1 MQNPVTQINPL
12 VKIRRNRVLPVAG
25 TVLVRVGQKVAPG
38 EILAETTIPTKHV
51 MVDVLHVLG
60 LKDAEETEKL
70 IDRQV
75 GDLVDKHDIIAETG
89 GLFSRIIRAPMPG
102 KIISI
107 KNGQVLLEV
116 ESRKVVV
123 QSGFAGQVVE
133 ILNDR
138 GAVVET
144 NGALIQGVWGNGL
157 IGFGPFV
164 VDSQMIDQE
173 LTPASLSINT
183 RGSVLAASWCEQ
195 EESLNLAASLPIAG
209 LVLGSMSPRLIPC
222 ALKQNYPILLL
233 EGFGRIAIND
243 QARSLLLANAQ
254 KEMSLNAVKWDHYS
268 GIRPEISISLQA
280 TGAPEKGSA
289 EFTEGQKV
297 RVHTSSFV
305 GRTGVLTAIN
315 GGKTNLPNGL
325 RTATASVLFQNNE
338 KTVVPFANFDIIEVE
353 DRFPG

>member
-25 TVLVRVGQKVAPG
+25 TVLVRVGQKIAPG
-38 EILAETTIPTKHV
+38 EILAETLIPTKH
-51 MVDVLHVLG
+51 MIIDVLNALG
-60 LKDAEETEKL
+60 LKDADEAEKL
-70 IDRQV
+70 VDRQV

-89 GLFSRIIRAPMPG
+89 GLFSRVIRAPMPG

-116 ESRKVVV
+116 DSRKVVV
-123 QSGFAGQVVE
+123 QSGYSGQVVE

-138 GAVVET
+138 GAVIET
-144 NGALIQGVWGNGL
+144 SGTLIQGVWGNGL
-157 IGFGPFV
+157 IGFGPFI
-164 VDSQMIDQE
+164 VDAQMIGQE
-173 LTPASLSINT
+173 LTPASLSLNT
-183 RGSVLAASWCEQ
+183 RGTVLAAAWCEQ
-195 EESLNLAASLPIAG
+195 EESLNVAGSLPIAG

-243 QARSLLLANAQ
+243 QAKNVLLASAQ

-268 GIRPEISISLQA
+268 GIRPEISIALQQS
-280 TGAPEKGSA
+280 GAPEKETVELA
-289 EFTEGQKV
+289 EGQLV
-297 RVHTSSFV
+297 RVHSSFFA
-305 GRTGVLTAIN
+305 GKTGVLTAIN
-315 GGKTNLPNGL
+315 TGKTTLPNGL

-338 KTVVPFANFDIIEVE
+338 KTVVPFSNFDIIEVE

>member
-25 TVLVRVGQKVAPG
+25 TVLVRVGQKVTPG
-38 EILAETTIPTKHV
+38 EILAETLIPTKH
-51 MVDVLHVLG
+51 MIVDVFHALAI
-60 LKDAEETEKL
+60 KTAEEAEKL

-89 GLFSRIIRAPMPG
+89 GLFSRVIRAPMPG

-138 GAVVET
+138 GAVIET
-144 NGALIQGVWGNGL
+144 NGTLIQGVWGNGL
-157 IGFGPFV
+157 IGFGPFI
-164 VDSQMIDQE
+164 VDAQTIDQE
-173 LTPASLSINT
+173 LTPASLGINS
-183 RGSVLAASWCEQ
+183 RGTILAAAWCEQ
-195 EESLNLAASLPIAG
+195 EESLFTAGSMPIAG
-209 LVLGSMSPRLIPC
+209 LVLGSMSPRLIPS

-243 QARSLLLANAQ
+243 QARALLLASSH

-268 GIRPEISISLQA
+268 GFRPEISIALQA
-280 TGAPEKGSA
+280 SGTPETESA
-289 EFTEGQKV
+289 EFAQGQKV
-297 RVHTSSFV
+297 RVHSSSFA
-305 GRTGVLTAIN
+305 GSTGVLTAIN
-315 GGKTNLPNGL
+315 PGKTTLPNGL
-325 RTATASVLFQNNE
+325 RTATASVLFTNNE
-338 KTVVPFANFDIIEVE
+338 KTVVPFSNIDIIEVE

>member
-12 VKIRRNRVLPVAG
+12 VKIRRNRVLPVTG

-38 EILAETTIPTKHV
+38 EVLAETFIPTKHV
-51 MVDVLHVLG
+51 LVDVFHALG
-60 LKDAEETEKL
+60 LNDAEEAEKL

-89 GLFSRIIRAPMPG
+89 GLFSRVIRAPMPG

-144 NGALIQGVWGNGL
+144 NGTLIQGVWGNGL
-157 IGFGPFV
+157 IGFGPFIA
-164 VDSQMIDQE
+164 DAQSIDQE
-173 LTPASLSINT
+173 LIPSSLNLNT
-183 RGSVLAASWCEQ
+183 RGSILAAAWCEQ
-195 EESLNLAASLPIAG
+195 EESLVMAGTLPVAG

-233 EGFGRIAIND
+233 EGFGRIAINEM
-243 QARSLLLANAQ
+243 AKNMLLESAQ

-268 GIRPEISISLQA
+268 GFRPEISIALQSN
-280 TGAPEKGSA
+280 GAHEKASA
-289 EFTEGQKV
+289 EFAQGQRV
-297 RVHTSSFV
+297 RVHSSSFA
-305 GRTGVLTAIN
+305 GKIGVLTAIN
-315 GGKTNLPNGL
+315 AGKTSLPNGL

-338 KTVVPFANFDIIEVE
+338 KTVLPFSNFDIIEVE

>member
-25 TVLVRVGQKVAPG
+25 MVLVRVGQKVTPG
-38 EILAETTIPTKHV
+38 EVLAETLIPTRHV
-51 MVDVLHVLG
+51 IVDVLNALG
-60 LKDAEETEKL
+60 LKNADEVEKL
-70 IDRQV
+70 VDRQV

-89 GLFSRIIRAPMPG
+89 GLFSRVIRAPMPG

-123 QSGFAGQVVE
+123 QSGYAGQVVE
-133 ILNDR
+133 ILSDR

-144 NGALIQGVWGNGL
+144 NGTLIQGVWGNGL
-157 IGFGPFV
+157 IGFGPFI
-164 VDSQMIDQE
+164 VDSQTIDQE

-183 RGSVLAASWCEQ
+183 RGTVLAASWCEQ

-233 EGFGRIAIND
+233 EGFGKIAINGH
-243 QARSLLLANAQ
+243 ARNILLASAQ

-268 GIRPEISISLQA
+268 GKRPELSIALQA
-280 TGAPEKGSA
+280 AGDPETASA
-289 EFTEGQKV
+289 EFAAGQKI
-297 RVHTSSFV
+297 RVHSSSYA
-305 GRTGVLTAIN
+305 GKTGVLTAIN
-315 GGKTNLPNGL
+315 TGKTTLPNGL

-338 KTVVPFANFDIIEVE
+338 KTVVPFSNLDIIEVE
-353 DRFPG
+353 ERFPG

>member
-38 EILAETTIPTKHV
+38 EILAETLIPTKHV
-51 MVDVLHVLG
+51 IVDVLNALG
-60 LKDAEETEKL
+60 LKNADEAESL

-89 GLFSRIIRAPMPG
+89 GLFSRVIRAPMPG

-123 QSGFAGQVVE
+123 QSGYSGQVVE

-138 GAVVET
+138 GAVIET
-144 NGALIQGVWGNGL
+144 NGTLIQGVWGNGL
-157 IGFGPFV
+157 IGFGPFI
-164 VDSQMIDQE
+164 VDTQVIGQE
-173 LTPASLSINT
+173 LTPSSLSLNT
-183 RGSVLAASWCEQ
+183 RGTVLAASWCEQ
-195 EESLNLAASLPIAG
+195 EESLNLAGSLPIAG

-243 QARSLLLANAQ
+243 QAKNVLLASAQ

-268 GIRPEISISLQA
+268 GIRPEISIALQA
-280 TGAPEKGSA
+280 NGAPEKESA
-289 EFTEGQKV
+289 ELAEGQKV
-297 RVHTSSFV
+297 RVHSSFFA
-305 GRTGVLTAIN
+305 GKTGVLTAIN
-315 GGKTNLPNGL
+315 AGKTTLPNGL

-338 KTVVPFANFDIIEVE
+338 KTVVPFSNFDIIDLQ

>member
-38 EILAETTIPTKHV
+38 EILAETLIPTKH
-51 MVDVLHVLG
+51 MIIDVLNALG
-60 LKDAEETEKL
+60 LKDADEAEKL
-70 IDRQV
+70 VDRQV

-89 GLFSRIIRAPMPG
+89 GLFSRVIRAPMPG

-123 QSGFAGQVVE
+123 QSGYSGQVVE

-138 GAVVET
+138 GAVIET
-144 NGALIQGVWGNGL
+144 NGTLIQGVWGNGL
-157 IGFGPFV
+157 IGFGPFI
-164 VDSQMIDQE
+164 VDAQMIGDE
-173 LTPASLSINT
+173 LTPASLSLNT
-183 RGSVLAASWCEQ
+183 RGTVLAASWCEQ
-195 EESLNLAASLPIAG
+195 EESLNVAGSLPIAG

-243 QARSLLLANAQ
+243 QAKNVLLSSAQ

-268 GIRPEISISLQA
+268 GIRPEISIALQPN
-280 TGAPEKGSA
+280 GAPEKESVDLV
-289 EFTEGQKV
+289 EGQLV
-297 RVHTSSFV
+297 RVHSSFFA
-305 GRTGVLTAIN
+305 GKTGVLTAIN
-315 GGKTNLPNGL
+315 TGKTTLPNGL

-338 KTVVPFANFDIIEVE
+338 KTVVPFSNFDIIEVE

>member
-38 EILAETTIPTKHV
+38 EILAETLIPTKH
-51 MVDVLHVLG
+51 MIIDVLNALG
-60 LKDAEETEKL
+60 LKDADEAEKL
-70 IDRQV
+70 VDRQV

-89 GLFSRIIRAPMPG
+89 GLFSRVIRAPMPG

-116 ESRKVVV
+116 DSRKVVV
-123 QSGFAGQVVE
+123 QSGYSGQVVE

-138 GAVVET
+138 GAVIET
-144 NGALIQGVWGNGL
+144 SGTLIQGVWGNGL
-157 IGFGPFV
+157 IGFGPFI
-164 VDSQMIDQE
+164 VDAQMIGQE
-173 LTPASLSINT
+173 LTPASLSLNT
-183 RGSVLAASWCEQ
+183 RGTVLAAAWCEQ
-195 EESLNLAASLPIAG
+195 EESLNVAGSLPIAG

-243 QARSLLLANAQ
+243 QAKNVLLASAQ

-268 GIRPEISISLQA
+268 GIRPEISIALQQS
-280 TGAPEKGSA
+280 GAPEKESVELA
-289 EFTEGQKV
+289 EGQLV
-297 RVHTSSFV
+297 RVHSSFFA
-305 GRTGVLTAIN
+305 GKTGVLTAIN
-315 GGKTNLPNGL
+315 TGKTTLPNGL

-338 KTVVPFANFDIIEVE
+338 KTVVPFSNFDIIEME

>member
-12 VKIRRNRVLPVAG
+12 VKIRRNRLLPVAG

-38 EILAETTIPTKHV
+38 EILAETLIPTKHV
-51 MVDVLHVLG
+51 IVDVLNALG
-60 LKDAEETEKL
+60 LKNADEAESL

-89 GLFSRIIRAPMPG
+89 GLFSRVIRAPMPG

-116 ESRKVVV
+116 ESRKLVV
-123 QSGFAGQVVE
+123 QSGYSGQVVE

-138 GAVVET
+138 GAVIET
-144 NGALIQGVWGNGL
+144 NGTLIQGVWGNGL
-157 IGFGPFV
+157 IGFGPFI
-164 VDSQMIDQE
+164 VDAQTIGQE
-173 LTPASLSINT
+173 LTPASLSLNT
-183 RGSVLAASWCEQ
+183 RGTVLAASWCEQ
-195 EESLNLAASLPIAG
+195 EESLNLAGSLPIAG

-233 EGFGRIAIND
+233 EGFGRIAVND
-243 QARSLLLANAQ
+243 QAKNVLLANAQ

-268 GIRPEISISLQA
+268 GIRPEISIALQA
-280 TGAPEKGSA
+280 SGAPEKESA
-289 EFTEGQKV
+289 EFAEGQKV
-297 RVHTSSFV
+297 RVHSSFFA
-305 GRTGVLTAIN
+305 GKTGVLTAIN
-315 GGKTNLPNGL
+315 AGKTTLPNGL

-338 KTVVPFANFDIIEVE
+338 KTVVPFSNFDIIEVE